1 MIKKDYHDKDVT
13 NHLFQRKRQQK
24 EPGTL
29 RSKISLIFLILTG
42 FAWFWFIFYIPY
54 FTIKNLDFTGTE
66 KSLAEKI
73 NIALKGEFESR
84 KFFVL
89 NKSNYFIFDEVNFK
103 QKLEEM
109 FMLSELEIKK
119 IFPNTISVQAKE
131 KTTSL
136 VLMASDKDG
145 IYDAYFVDFDG
156 MIIDVLKDTER
167 SYVPANSA
175 DRPDDPAAP
184 MTSSTSK
191 IKISDDIVSQMPL
204 VELKNTNIALNARI
218 NVFNKTQV
226 STIIEIYENLNK
238 EGIAPDVIVLED
250 LKDTK
255 ITIQTKEGFLVYM
268 TSEDTVQN
276 QIENLKIVLKE
287 KIGDDRTKLQYIDLR
302 FGDKVYY
309 K

>member
-1 MIKKDYHDKDVT
+1 MIRKDYHNKDVT

-24 EPGTL
+24 KTGTL

-73 NIALKGEFESR
+73 NIALKGELDSR
-84 KFFVL
+84 EYFIL

-109 FMLSELEIKK
+109 FMLSELEITKK
-119 IFPNTISVQAKE
+119 FPNTATIKAKE

-136 VLMASDKDG
+136 LLLAKDKDG
-145 IYDAYFVDFDG
+145 IYDAYFVDFNG
-156 MIIDVLKDTER
+156 MIINALKDTER
-167 SYVPANSA
+167 LYVPDLN
-175 DRPDDPAAP
+175 AP
-184 MTSSTSK
+184 MTSSTPK
-191 IKISDDIVSQMPL
+191 IKISDDIMSQMPL
-204 VELKNTNIALNARI
+204 VELKNANIALNARI

-226 STIIEIYENLNK
+226 STIMEIYENLNK
-238 EGIAPDVIVLED
+238 EGITPDVIALED
-250 LKDTK
+250 LEDTK
-255 ITIQTKEGFLVYM
+255 ITVQTKDGFLIYM
-268 TSEDTVQN
+268 TSEDTAQN
-276 QIENLKIVLKE
+276 QIDNLKIVLKE
-287 KIGDDRTKLQYIDLR
+287 KIGDSRANLQYIDLR
-302 FGDKVYY
+302 FGDRVVY